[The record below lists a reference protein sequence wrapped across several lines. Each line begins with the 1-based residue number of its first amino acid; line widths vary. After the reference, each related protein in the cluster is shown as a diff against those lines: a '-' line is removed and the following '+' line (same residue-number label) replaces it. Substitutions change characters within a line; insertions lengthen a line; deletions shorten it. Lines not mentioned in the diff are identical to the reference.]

1 MLRIFLTEAGPSASW
16 AAWWAPRP
24 AGGLGKVIDFIVRQ
38 YAQSQQAQGG
48 GSADQPVM
56 HYVISPLWL
65 LGFAL
70 CFATLIGLMS
80 GAYPALR
87 AASMKPLKAL
97 RTD

>member
-1 MLRIFLTEAGPSASW
+1 MLRIFLTEAGAIGLLGGLVGTASGW
-16 AAWWAPRP
+16 
-24 AGGLGKVIDFIVRQ
+24 GLGKVIDFIVRQ